1 MLISLVFGG
10 AEKKEL
16 DFRFVLAVPTLSGHY
31 TMKIIS
37 TYEKG
42 EEEAI
47 KTKPAREGRSVE
59 SRLTFERTSLLASK
73 LSPIWERIR
82 FSAGG
87 GYARD
92 RPRTEKVKM
101 RS

>member
-1 MLISLVFGG
+1 MKQEAGLQICPARSDIGGSLYHEDHFN
-10 AEKKEL
+10 
-16 DFRFVLAVPTLSGHY
+16 FREGR
-31 TMKIIS
+31 
-37 TYEKG
+37 